1 MIYSFCVFLWKLCSY
16 RTPMLGY
23 RGCCNPWSHSRLQ
36 VPVGIWGNRTRKSC
50 VAVDM
55 SRKLLNHWTNFHVMN
70 HDAPCQMTSYPTV
83 QQVRGKKQH
92 SWPPHT
98 AKSWRKW
105 ELDIKSNVEPKFSE
119 KRPSSCSN
127 SWGSIF
133 LFKPFHPQK
142 NWKVA
147 VSPVAA
153 GWIPTSRLGGAASNS
168 FWSAVFQGPLR
179 YPLVS

>member
-1 MIYSFCVFLWKLCSY
+1 MCFFGSSALIAPLCWA
-16 RTPMLGY
+16 TEDAATLGLTVGF
-23 RGCCNPWSHSRLQ
+23 RSRLESEEIERAKVVWLSTWAESYSIIGPTSMWWIMMHRVKWLHTQ
-36 VPVGIWGNRTRKSC
+36 QFNKSE
-50 VAVDM
+50 
-55 SRKLLNHWTNFHVMN
+55 
-70 HDAPCQMTSYPTV
+70 
-83 QQVRGKKQH
+83 GKKQH